1 MLKLKVVTPDKI
13 LIDEIVDN
21 VSIPT
26 STGVITVLNKH
37 VPIISTIR
45 AGEMTVRKGGVGIG
59 YAVFKGLVNV
69 RPHKNNLTEVVL
81 LLERG
86 ERAEEIDRIRAE
98 QALARAEELK
108 NEKVEDLEFGKFESV
123 IEKELNRVKI
133 AMKYRR

>member
-1 MLKLKVVTPDKI
+1 MLKLKVVTPDKV
-13 LIDEIVDN
+13 LIDEIVDD

-45 AGEMTVRKGGVGIG
+45 AGEMTVRKSGVGIG

-69 RPHKNNLTEVVL
+69 RPHKNGLTDVVL

-98 QALARAEELK
+98 QALKRAEELK
-108 NEKVEDLEFGKFESV
+108 NEMVEDLEFGKFESM
-123 IEKELNRVKI
+123 IEKELNRVKV